1 MTHKY
6 KKLVLIKKKL
16 LKISRE
22 LITHLKS
29 KNIKVYLITGGFSC
43 LIEPVAK
50 AVGIPMENVF
60 ANKLLFF
67 YNGDYAGKIFF
78 IIWFKTF
85 INK

>member
-1 MTHKY
+1 MNN
-6 KKLVLIKKKL
+6 LWNF
-16 LKISRE
+16 RE

-29 KNIKVYLITGGFSC
+29 RNIQVYLITGGFSC

-67 YNGDYAGKIFF
+67 YNGEYAGKIY
-78 IIWFKTF
+78 
-85 INK
+85 